1 MSHTMRRTATAQM
14 DWFEA
19 IDASR
24 GFSIVFGTITAGLC
38 LSIAIPML
46 WWTLPAHRIRVFNP
60 RTDDKLYFQAGYGI
74 AAMAMGWANAL
85 CRYIPHARLGLVHPA
100 FFVTT
105 LLLVG
110 FLGPRVARRLF
121 AVRRA
126 TASKAPARFA
136 ASTAPARLRIVQ
148 RLSLALVLAVAVAIP
163 MLALVGAFAPHGAV

>member
-1 MSHTMRRTATAQM
+1 MRRTATAQM

-38 LSIAIPML
+38 LAIAIPML
-46 WWTLPAHRIRVFNP
+46 WWTLPAHRVRVFNP

-121 AVRRA
+121 ARRPA
-126 TASKAPARFA
+126 TP
-136 ASTAPARLRIVQ
+136 STAPARLRIVQ